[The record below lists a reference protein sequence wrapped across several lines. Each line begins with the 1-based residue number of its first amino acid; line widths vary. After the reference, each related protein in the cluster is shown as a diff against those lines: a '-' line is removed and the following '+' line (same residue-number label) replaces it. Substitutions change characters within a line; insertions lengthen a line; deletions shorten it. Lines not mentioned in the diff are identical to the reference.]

1 MKPFKLFSL
10 YMIAAVLLAASINC
24 NFAYKLLGKEEEPVQ
39 SVEGVLT
46 PGPPLSKA
54 TEIVQEAAP
63 TQPPKEVEKTSPE
76 PEVVPPLV
84 IETCAEEICMVEG
97 TFLLGRPIGPDG
109 RNTIDYANRFGEYR
123 RVTKSA
129 HHGSDFLNSTG
140 TPVLAAAD
148 GIVLV
153 AGNDSENLYGK
164 ILNEYGNLI
173 VIEHS
178 VPGLPSQIYTLYAH
192 LDQVF
197 VRSGDAVTAGE
208 EIGLVGMSGS
218 VTGSTL
224 HFEVRLGENSY
235 QSARNPELWL
245 KLLEGEDGLLNGGLA
260 GRIID
265 GEGEFVHMPNIVL
278 ERLGGPGAPAL
289 DRLYLKTYTDTH
301 IAGQPP
307 WGENFGAGGLIPGE
321 YQISFWLD
329 EMRQKIVEIEP
340 GKLTIVTFMV
350 E

>member
-1 MKPFKLFSL
+1 MKRSKLFPF
-10 YMIAAVLLAASINC
+10 YFIVAVLIAVSINC
-24 NFAYKLLGKEEEPVQ
+24 NFANNLMGKEDEPAQ
-39 SVEGVLT
+39 SLEGALT

-54 TEIVQEAAP
+54 TEIAQEAAP
-63 TQPPKEVEKTSPE
+63 TQPHKEVEKTTPE
-76 PEVVPPLV
+76 PEAIPPIV
-84 IETCAEEICMVEG
+84 IETCAEEICILEG
-97 TFLLGRPIGPDG
+97 TFLLDRPIGPDG

-148 GIVLV
+148 GTVVV
-153 AGNDSENLYGK
+153 AGNDSEQLYGK

-178 VPGLPSQIYTLYAH
+178 VPGLPNPLYTLYAH

-197 VRSGDAVTAGE
+197 VRSGDTVTAGE
-208 EIGLVGMSGS
+208 EIGLVGMTGS

-245 KLLEGEDGLLNGGLA
+245 ELLEGEDGQLNGGLT

-265 GEGEFVHMPNIVL
+265 GEGEFVHMKNIVL
-278 ERLGGPGAPAL
+278 ERLGGPGEPAL
-289 DRLYLKTYTDTH
+289 DQLYLKTYTDTH
-301 IAGQPP
+301 ITGQTP
-307 WGENFGAGGLIPGE
+307 WGENFAAGGLIPGE

-329 EMRQKIVEIEP
+329 KMYQKIVEVEP
-340 GKLTIVTFMV
+340 GKLTVVTVVV

>member
-1 MKPFKLFSL
+1 MKPLKLFHL
-10 YMIAAVLLAASINC
+10 YIFAAVLIVASISC
-24 NFAYKLLGKEEEPVQ
+24 NYANTLLGEEEPTQ
-39 SVEGVLT
+39 TVEIVLT
-46 PGPPLSKA
+46 PGSPLSKA

-63 TQPPKEVEKTSPE
+63 TQPPKEVEKTTPE
-76 PEVVPPLV
+76 PETVPPLV
-84 IETCAEEICMVEG
+84 IETCDEEICILEG

-129 HHGSDFLNSTG
+129 LHGSDFLNSTG
-140 TPVLAAAD
+140 TPVLAASD
-148 GIVLV
+148 GTVVV
-153 AGNDSENLYGK
+153 AGNDSEQLYGK

-178 VPGLPSQIYTLYAH
+178 LPGLPNPLYTLYAH

-197 VRSGDAVTAGE
+197 VRSGDTVTAGE
-208 EIGLVGMSGS
+208 EIGLVGMTGS
-218 VTGSTL
+218 VNGSTL

-235 QSARNPELWL
+235 RSARNPELWL
-245 KLLEGEDGLLNGGLA
+245 ELLENEDSKPNGGLA

-265 GEGEFVHMPNIVL
+265 SEGEFIHMPNIVL

-289 DRLYLKTYTDTH
+289 DQLYLKTYTDTH
-301 IAGQPP
+301 IAGQTP

-329 EMRQKIVEIEP
+329 GMHQKIVEIEP
-340 GKLTIVTFMV
+340 GKLTFVNFVV